1 MKYKVKCDC
10 TVYGYGKAKKD
21 DTIEIKDEKY
31 NSNIFLVNNGSLDII
46 EENTK
51 NSQKVEFLEDSE
63 NSKSF
68 KSQKK

>member
-10 TVYGYGKAKKD
+10 TVYGYGKATKD
-21 DTIEIKDEKY
+21 ATIEIKDEKY

>member
-10 TVYGYGKAKKD
+10 TVYGYGKATKD